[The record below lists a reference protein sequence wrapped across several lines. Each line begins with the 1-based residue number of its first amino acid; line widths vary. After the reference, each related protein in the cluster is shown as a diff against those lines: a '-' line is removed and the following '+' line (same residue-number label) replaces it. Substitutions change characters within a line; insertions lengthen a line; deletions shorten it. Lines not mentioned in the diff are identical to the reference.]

1 MKRMTKRLLSLL
13 LCVMMLVT
21 MLPVSA
27 FATEPGGSQQFMD
40 SGTPPQSEGTPKHWL
55 QQYQEAVL
63 AQLSASPQK
72 MRAMSAQTSTPD
84 FRLIL
89 WASGEENRLTF
100 ANGAYSGS
108 PMPRISLNGKVAFC
122 GEWNGQSPEG
132 EYIQTGTGNNPAIK
146 QILANYDNSGKSD
159 ADYAAAQ
166 AGIWAE
172 LMGTTIIS
180 WGACPGKDSADE
192 ILNGTYDYSDLKYN
206 YLEWGGG
213 TQNLIT
219 YNTEPAPPLDPDEY
233 PEDKYRIEVTTNTKT
248 ETEVRNRKTYEYSD
262 GIGQLTIRKHDQD
275 GRSLDGALFDID
287 VAFTDGTHTTVQGW
301 EVDNG
306 ARLFTWTHPQDNHD
320 PATVTVTEVE
330 PPKGYEKDPRP
341 QTAVVAPTYTR
352 VTHVET
358 WTVTIV
364 TETTSSTVIE
374 IETGNVVAESESSSS
389 AETESDPQVE
399 EFTDFIEGDRETALT
414 FTNRL
419 IPCDLLIRKV
429 DATDGHGLEGAV
441 FELYEGSE
449 RDKQKFLGDFIS
461 DGNGQVT
468 VNGLESNRYY
478 TIVESQP
485 PYGYFLDEDDVQT
498 VLVKPD
504 ALDHNLT
511 VVFQNMPKPKLLLTK
526 VDADTG
532 ERLPG
537 AVFRV
542 SRRSS
547 AEYVDVTTGED
558 GTYLLENLE
567 QDWYEIYELRSPTGY
582 TTDDTH
588 YDVELIPGKTSELV
602 VKNRK
607 RPTLTIKKIDSM
619 TLQPLEGVV
628 FEISVKDGKSL
639 GQFSTNTEGKI
650 VLEDT
655 DPNQIYLVK
664 EVRALPGYLADDTVH
679 EFTLKEAENGVIKLT
694 NTPEHPLIISKKD
707 AITGE
712 PIPDTVFL
720 VSHSDGRLVGEYRT
734 GSNGMATVTG
744 KDVVPGWYLVKETK
758 ANLGYIAS
766 SETKMVELKLSA
778 PAVVEFVNNPRT
790 GLQIRKVDDVTGEPL
805 AGVQFKVTEVSGAVV
820 GTYTTD
826 ADGVINIPDRE
837 EGWVQVT
844 EVKPLDGYKPDP
856 ASRNVELVSGKL
868 SILEYRNQPYP
879 TLKIVKLDA
888 ATRQPLE
895 GVKIRVYD
903 RNHREIGT
911 FVTNRL
917 GQILLSGMDGGE
929 TLYVQEVEALPGYEL
944 DETVHEVTLAWGQTS
959 TVEILNKQKATLR
972 IKKVDAET
980 KAPIY
985 GVVFNLYDSRNNLL
999 GEYTTDQNGIIE
1011 FSKELPA
1018 GKYRLKEIKAEGY
1031 VVDPTIRTIEV
1042 KSGETTE
1049 VTIEN
1054 RPMRGKIQIIKKAA
1068 DDNPI
1073 TKDKSGALLEGAT
1086 FEVYD
1091 KSLNVVDTITTDSK
1105 GTATTKALPLGTYG
1119 LKEVTAPEHYLLN
1132 DKVFYATLKVHD
1144 DLVRF
1149 EVLNKS
1155 EDVDVSVEKRGN
1167 REALAGDI
1175 MSYDFSSIRNDS
1187 NIPLEEFYL
1196 HDQLPTDA
1204 VRLGKIV
1211 TGTWSERLTYDI
1223 TYRTNKKDSCRTLA
1237 SGLSSKTSHTLD
1249 CGREALGLAAGE
1261 YVTDIRFEFGT
1272 VQPGFHEETKPTIY
1286 VTALANLGSGYRIV
1300 NRADVGGRTGDEW
1313 ITAKDS
1319 WITVVWGQPKGKL
1332 PNTGIGI

>member
-13 LCVMMLVT
+13 LSAMMLAT

-27 FATEPGGSQQFMD
+27 FAAGQGDNQQD
-40 SGTPPQSEGTPKHWL
+40 SGHPPHTPKHWL
-55 QQYQEAVL
+55 QEYQEYVL
-63 AQLSASPQK
+63 SQLDDSSGPRKARASGKVSPSY
-72 MRAMSAQTSTPD
+72 RIIP
-84 FRLIL
+84 
-89 WASGEENRLTF
+89 WASGEENRLVF
-100 ANGAYSGS
+100 ANGAYLGEG
-108 PMPRISLNGKVAFC
+108 MPRITLNGEVAFC
-122 GEWNGQSPEG
+122 GEWNGVPPSG
-132 EYIQTGTGNNPAIK
+132 DYIQTGEGSDPAIK
-146 QILANYDNSGKSD
+146 QILANYHNSGKSD
-159 ADYAAAQ
+159 ADYTAAQ

-172 LMGTTIIS
+172 LMGTTIVS

-233 PEDKYRIEVTTNTKT
+233 PEDKYRIEVTTDTKT

-399 EFTDFIEGDRETALT
+399 EFTDFIEGDRETTLT

-485 PYGYFLDEDDVQT
+485 PYGYFLDEDNVQT

-567 QDWYEIYELRSPTGY
+567 QDWYKVYGLRSPTGY

-607 RPTLTIKKIDSM
+607 RPTLTIEKIDSM

-628 FEISVKDGKSL
+628 FDVAIKDGKSL
-639 GQFSTNTEGKI
+639 GQFSTNAEGKI
-650 VLEDT
+650 VLEDA
-655 DPNQIYLVK
+655 DPNQIYLVR
-664 EVRALPGYLADDTVH
+664 EVRALPGYLGDDTVH
-679 EFTLKEAENGVIKLT
+679 EFTLKEAENGVVKLT
-694 NTPEHPLIISKKD
+694 NTPEYPLIISKKD

-712 PIPDTVFL
+712 PIPDTVFM
-720 VSHSDGRLVGEYRT
+720 VTHSDGRLVGEYRT

-744 KDVVPGWYLVKETK
+744 KDVVPGWYLIKEVK
-758 ANLGYIAS
+758 ANPGYIAS
-766 SETKMVELKLSA
+766 GETKMVELKLSA
-778 PAVVEFVNNPRT
+778 PAIVEFTNKPRT

-805 AGVQFKVTEVSGAVV
+805 AGVQFKVTEISGAII

-826 ADGVINIPDRE
+826 ASGIINIPDRE

-844 EVKPLDGYKPDP
+844 EIKPLDGYKPDS

-888 ATRQPLE
+888 ETRQPLE

-985 GVVFNLYDSRNNLL
+985 GVVFNLYDSRNDLL

-1042 KSGETTE
+1042 RSGETTE

-1054 RPMRGKIQIIKKAA
+1054 QPMRGKIQIIKKAA

-1073 TKDKSGALLEGAT
+1073 TKDKAGTLLEGAT

-1105 GTATTKALPLGTYG
+1105 GAATTKALPLGTYG
-1119 LKEVTAPEHYLLN
+1119 IKEVKAPEHYLL
-1132 DKVFYATLKVHD
+1132 DGKVFYAALKVHD

-1149 EVLNKS
+1149 EVLNTS
-1155 EDVDVSVEKRGN
+1155 ENVSVSVEKRGN
-1167 REALAGDI
+1167 QEVLAGDI

-1272 VQPGFHEETKPTIY
+1272 GQPGFHEETKPTIY